1 MELHHLSR
9 IVTLYPNTAVSRFA
23 CFKIRKSL
31 LEQGLAKDEEIV
43 YSLLICR
50 KCSQKL
56 QPGINCDVSIGGK
69 KGKYINCAVYSCKFC
84 KSKTKFGGVLK
95 GVNKHHKDKEKNK
108 DEEKSIKKVEEKR
121 INKEEEEKKLN
132 VMYSKTSMR
141 TLSKETKKKSL
152 IESFFESTQDSSL
165 YKIFH

>member
-9 IVTLYPNTAVSRFA
+9 IVMMFPNMAVSRFA
-23 CFKIRKSL
+23 CFKIRKTL
-31 LEQGLAKDEEIV
+31 LEQGLANDEEIV

-69 KGKYINCAVYSCKFC
+69 KGKFLNCAVYKCRLC
-84 KSKTKFGGVLK
+84 NTKTKFGGVAK
-95 GVNKHHKDKEKNK
+95 GLNRYQTDKKG
-108 DEEKSIKKVEEKR
+108 IKKVEETR
-121 INKEEEEKKLN
+121 VNKEEENKLKD
-132 VMYSKTSMR
+132 MYVKPEMR
-141 TLSKETKKKSL
+141 SLSKETKKKSL
-152 IESFFESTQDSSL
+152 IESFFESTQESSL